1 MSSAPGGGCRE
12 ECSNLPKIWAY
23 NTMDTP
29 QFNCQV
35 LHLAYGV
42 HILHFASSNHEPLLL
57 LQLRSRLFAML
68 MIFCEME
75 AGDVKKILTTF
86 MGRR

>member
-1 MSSAPGGGCRE
+1 V
-12 ECSNLPKIWAY
+12 
-23 NTMDTP
+23 DTP

-35 LHLAYGV
+35 LHLGYGV
-42 HILHFASSNHEPLLL
+42 HILQFASSNHEPLLL
-57 LQLRSRLFAML
+57 LQLSSRLFAML
-68 MIFCEME
+68 MISVEME